1 MTEPALTVG
10 RLIQL
15 YRVQP
20 GDHRRKEDARHA
32 RWWVEHVGTLLVSGL
47 TTARI
52 LQALEHV
59 KAEGRYGTR
68 AGSTVGF
75 YLRFLRRVTAW
86 GSSVSML
93 PTDPCVGIPLP
104 KEGTPVMRVLTEGE
118 ETQLCQ
124 ALGRPYSLW
133 VRFAILT
140 GLKQS
145 EQFTLLWRS
154 VQLDR
159 GVVLIPQGMTG
170 VMVELSLPPDAVTIL
185 RALRQES
192 PTSIWVFPD
201 PHNSMR
207 PADAHNFYDSRWA
220 RTIKRLGI
228 PRVAWKDL
236 RHTCGVRLAKQGVPI
251 EEIAS
256 FLRQR
261 ELRRAYYYRAW
272 VPNTAPQRHPPK
284 PPRVPIFTDLNDPEL
299 RAIVDRPP
307 GAPPLTFGE
316 MSRLYAVHYL
326 KDRPSRVQ
334 FERIYQ
340 TLFRQ
345 WGDRPLGDISRKE
358 IRLWHMGLSSTP
370 AQANKALIFLQRV
383 YNVALYQL
391 EVYDGKNP
399 AMKITRYPSTSR
411 DRFLSPE
418 ELRRVMEGLPHLP
431 PKPRAYFLTLLLT
444 GARRSEVRGMRWT
457 DVEWSTRLWK
467 KPRTKNGSSQ
477 FISLP
482 VQVVD
487 LLSALPRTST
497 WVFPGDKGKPWSIG
511 SVEKVWHKVRRLWN
525 LADVR
530 IHDFRRTCASYLAI
544 EGENLP
550 IIQNVLNH
558 KNLAHTAIY
567 ARLNTKAVDRAL
579 QGQADRLC
587 SLAGENMRHGKP
599 VAVEIQPSRS
609 VHQMTEQSPADTDGA
624 WDRMIED
631 AWNGHTEPIRNR
643 YTEAALTL
651 GVPVAQLIETA
662 IEWRLGSLE
671 SANGLSGA
679 PSEAYPPLRLVDGTG
694 PTRE

>member
-20 GDHRRKEDARHA
+20 GDHRRKEDPRHG
-32 RWWVEHVGTLLVSGL
+32 RWWVEHFGTLPASGL

-52 LQALEHV
+52 LQAIDELQTES
-59 KAEGRYGTR
+59 GRTGTR

-86 GSSVSML
+86 GTVVQVL
-93 PTDPCVGIPLP
+93 PADPCVGIPLP
-104 KEGTPVMRVLTEGE
+104 KEPTPIMRVLTEEE
-118 ETQLCQ
+118 ETLLCQ

-140 GLKQS
+140 GLEQS

-201 PHNSMR
+201 PQNSMR
-207 PADAHNFYDSRWA
+207 PADAHNFYVSRWT
-220 RTIKRLGI
+220 RTIERLGL

-236 RHTCGVRLAKQGVPI
+236 RHTCGVRLAKQGVPVQ
-251 EEIAS
+251 EIAT

-272 VPNTAPQRHPPK
+272 LPNTAPRRHPPK
-284 PPRVPIFTDLNDPEL
+284 PPRVPVFTDLNDPEL

-307 GAPPLTFGE
+307 DAPPLTFGE

-340 TLFRQ
+340 TLLRE
-345 WGDRPLGDISRKE
+345 WHDRPLASISRKE
-358 IRLWHMGLSSTP
+358 VRLWYMGLSRTP
-370 AQANKALIFLQRV
+370 AQANKALIFLRRV

-391 EVYDGKNP
+391 EVYNGLNP
-399 AMKITRYPSTSR
+399 AVKMPLYPSTPR
-411 DRFLSPE
+411 ERFLSLE
-418 ELRRVMEGLPHLP
+418 ELQRFMAVLPHLP
-431 PKPRAYFLTLLLT
+431 PNPGAYFLTLLLT
-444 GARRSEVRGMRWT
+444 GARRAEVQKMRWT
-457 DVEWSTRLWK
+457 DVEWATRLWK
-467 KPRTKNGSSQ
+467 KPRTKNGSSH
-477 FISLP
+477 FAPLP
-482 VQVVD
+482 VQAVEA
-487 LLSALPRTST
+487 LKALPRTSQ
-497 WVFPGDKGKPWSIG
+497 WVFPGDNGIPWSIG
-511 SVEKVWHKVRRLWN
+511 SIEKAWQKIRRLLN
-525 LADVR
+525 MNDVW
-530 IHDFRRTCASYLAI
+530 IHDLRRTCASYLAI

-587 SLAGENMRHGKP
+587 SLAGENMRRGEP

-609 VHQMTEQSPADTDGA
+609 VHQMEQSPADTDGA

-631 AWNGHTEPIRNR
+631 VWNGQTEPIRNR

-651 GVPVAQLIETA
+651 GVPVTELIDAA

-671 SANGLSGA
+671 RAYGLSST
-679 PSEAYPPLRLVDGTG
+679 PSEAYPPLRLIDGTG